1 MKVKM
6 QVWDTAGQER
16 FRAMAP
22 MYYRNANAALLVFDI
37 SKYNSFIEIKSWVQ
51 ELIR

>member
-1 MKVKM
+1 M

-22 MYYRNANAALLVFDI
+22 LYYRNANAALLVFDI
-37 SKYNSFIEIKSWVQ
+37 SQYASFTDIKNWVR
-51 ELIR
+51 ELER